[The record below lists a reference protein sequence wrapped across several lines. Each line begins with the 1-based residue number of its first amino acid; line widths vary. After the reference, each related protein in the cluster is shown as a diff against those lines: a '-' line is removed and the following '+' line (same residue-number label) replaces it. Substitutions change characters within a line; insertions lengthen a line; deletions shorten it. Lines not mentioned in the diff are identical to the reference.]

1 MYDFKRDKWHFLY
14 TKAFREAKKM
24 DETSIVFNVKKFT
37 NQ

>member
-24 DETSIVFNVKKFT
+24 DETSIMTIFT
-37 NQ
+37 YTSNQ